1 MDTDTRNVHIP
12 VALRR
17 LLPAVGPALL
27 ISVAYVDPGKW
38 AATVEGGARFGIDLV
53 LPMLFFNLAAILCQY
68 LSAKVGIITGRDLA
82 QICSEEYDKGTC
94 MLLGIQTAVSVMA
107 LDLSMVLG
115 IAHGLNLL
123 LGLDLPTCIFLTA
136 VDAVLFPFL
145 GAFLKHKGYYPSI
158 CVAGSLLLFYFLGV
172 LISQPEVPLSLN
184 GMLMKLSEE
193 SAFAL
198 MSLLGAS
205 VMPHNFYMHSSI
217 VLHHPRSPNVS
228 KSSLCYDNFLAI
240 LCIFSGIY
248 LVNYVLM
255 NSAANVFHSTGLVLV
270 TFPDAMSLMEQV
282 FRSPV
287 APLFF
292 VVILYLSN
300 QISALTWNHGGQ
312 VVVHDFLLLDI
323 PNWLQRATTRIV
335 AIVPALYC
343 VWTSGVE
350 GAYQL
355 LIFSQV
361 MVALLL
367 PSSVIPLFRVAS
379 SRAIM
384 GAHKIS
390 QVLEFLAVITFM
402 GMLGLKIIFVVEMI
416 FGDSDW
422 IGNLQWNMGS
432 SSSVPYLVLIL
443 TAFTSFC
450 LMLWLAATP
459 LKSATLTDA
468 QPWNWDAK
476 QTLPEPSMRRDETYL
491 GETRFEGDP
500 VMSFDGYTDRTIVNA
515 DPHLPE
521 PVLDSHKDLHLRPV
535 VDKETQSDMKLPS
548 PMRSNQSEMK
558 IPSPPLRPNQSEMKI
573 PSPPLRPNLSDM
585 KIPSPL
591 GPNQSEMK
599 IPSPLGPNQ
608 SEMKIPSPLRPNQ
621 SEMKIPSPLGPN
633 QSEMK
638 IPSPPLRPNLS
649 DMKLP
654 SPQRPNQS
662 DLKLHSPLE
671 PDLEPAPSVEPVSV
685 PKEADMAVTEL
696 DLPDSSQKV
705 ESLEPIEKTV
715 SMEGDLLPEKES
727 QHVMEPE
734 EPSKGVPS
742 LTSDGPSS
750 FRSLSG
756 KSDDG
761 GNGAGSLSRLAG
773 LGRAARRQLAT
784 VLDEFW
790 GQLYD
795 FHGQA
800 TQDAKNRRLDLLLI
814 DPKLSFSFLKADP
827 SAMEYNGHLSRTASK
842 GSESFCDSPRQMTLQ
857 NTLDSPYGGRTSL
870 LSNHSQLLDNF
881 SVASSSVVDPSERRY
896 SSVRNLPS
904 SDGWVNSQ
912 PATNVMDP
920 SERRYSSVRNLPSS
934 DSWGNT
940 QPTTN
945 VMDPSERRYSSVR
958 NLPSSDSWGNTQPQ
972 PTTNAMDA
980 SERRYSS
987 VRTLPSSDSWG
998 NNTQPAT
1005 NVNVMD
1011 PSERRYS
1018 SVRNL
1023 PSSDS
1028 WGNNTQPASNVNAMD
1043 PSERRYSSVRNLPSS
1058 DGWGNTQP
1066 ATIHGY
1072 QIASIANRIAKERS
1086 SSGLNG
1092 GIEPMSPTSSAMG
1105 MQSYREPQASALGQ
1119 RMGYQN
1125 FAVSRNSSL
1134 QSETQYYDADNGGQ
1148 TSSTK
1153 KYHSLP
1159 DISGIAGPYRELYLS
1174 RQRDG
1179 SGGFASSLGRTSYES
1194 SLYPTTGSG
1203 TATSLGFDA
1212 FPFPTTTATTST
1224 TGPGSLWS
1232 RQPFEQFGVGDT
1244 NRAVGSRSTNPIARE
1259 ASTIVDAEAKL
1270 LRSFRCCIVK
1280 LLKLEGSDWLFR
1292 QNDGSDE
1299 DLIDRV
1305 AARERC
1311 LYEAEAREMGHL
1323 DESQSSSDKKKNDDA
1338 SIASILVSSIPHCG
1352 EGCVWKADLIVSFGV
1367 WCIHRIL
1374 DLSLMESRPEL
1385 WGKYT
1390 YVLNRLQ
1397 GIVEP
1402 AFLRPRTPM
1411 QPCFCLQLSAAHQQ
1425 RL

>member
-1 MDTDTRNVHIP
+1 MDTDTGNANHIP
-12 VALRR
+12 VVLRR
-17 LLPAVGPALL
+17 LLPTVGPVLL

-38 AATVEGGARFGIDLV
+38 AATVDGGARFGIDLV
-53 LPMLFFNLAAILCQY
+53 LPMLMFNLAAILCQY

-82 QICSEEYDKGTC
+82 RICSEEYDKGTC

-136 VDAVLFPFL
+136 VDAVLFPFF
-145 GAFLKHKGYYPSI
+145 GAFLEKHKGYYPSI
-158 CVAGSLLLFYFLGV
+158 CVAGSVLLFYFLGV

-205 VMPHNFYMHSSI
+205 IMPHNFYMHSSI
-217 VLHHPRSPNVS
+217 VLHHQRSPNVS
-228 KSSLCYDNFLAI
+228 KSSLCYDNFIAI

-270 TFPDAMSLMEQV
+270 TFPDALSLMEQV

-390 QVLEFLAVITFM
+390 QVLEFLAVVAFM

-422 IGNLQWNMGS
+422 VGNLQWNMGS
-432 SSSVPYLVLIL
+432 SSSVPYAVLIL

-459 LKSATLTDA
+459 LKSATQTEA
-468 QPWNWDAK
+468 QVWNWDAK
-476 QTLPEPSMRRDETYL
+476 QTVPEPSMRRDESYL
-491 GETRFEGDP
+491 GETRYEGEGHVHKQEAVPIPVKPFE
-500 VMSFDGYTDRTIVNA
+500 SYTDRALTNA

-521 PVLDSHKDLHLRPV
+521 TILDSHKDIHIRPIVENQSDMKFSSSLRPN
-535 VDKETQSDMKLPS
+535 QSDMKLPS
-548 PMRSNQSEMK
+548 P
-558 IPSPPLRPNQSEMKI
+558 LRPNQSDI
-573 PSPPLRPNLSDM
+573 
-585 KIPSPL
+585 
-591 GPNQSEMK
+591 
-599 IPSPLGPNQ
+599 
-608 SEMKIPSPLRPNQ
+608 
-621 SEMKIPSPLGPN
+621 
-633 QSEMK
+633 
-638 IPSPPLRPNLS
+638 
-649 DMKLP
+649 KLP
-654 SPQRPNQS
+654 SP
-662 DLKLHSPLE
+662 LE
-671 PDLEPAPSVEPVSV
+671 PHPESAPSVELISVSKAANV
-685 PKEADMAVTEL
+685 VVTDL
-696 DLPDSSQKV
+696 DLP
-705 ESLEPIEKTV
+705 EPIDKTV
-715 SMEGDLLPEKES
+715 SMEGDLLAGKEDDKGDTW
-727 QHVMEPE
+727 EPE
-734 EPSKGVPS
+734 EPSKGVPESVSS
-742 LTSDGPSS
+742 LASDGPAS

-800 TQDAKNRRLDLLLI
+800 TQDAKNRRIDLLLI
-814 DPKLSFSFLKADP
+814 DSKLSFSFLKVDP
-827 SAMEYNGHLSRTASK
+827 PAIEPFMSP
-842 GSESFCDSPRQMTLQ
+842 SFCDSPRQ
-857 NTLDSPYGGRTSL
+857 YGGRRGTSSL
-870 LSNHSQLLDNF
+870 LSNHSQLLDNTY
-881 SVASSSVVDPSERRY
+881 SVARSTVVDPSERRY

-904 SDGWVNSQ
+904 SDGWGNSNTQ

-934 DSWGNT
+934 DSWGKT
-940 QPTTN
+940 H
-945 VMDPSERRYSSVR
+945 
-958 NLPSSDSWGNTQPQ
+958 
-972 PTTNAMDA
+972 
-980 SERRYSS
+980 
-987 VRTLPSSDSWG
+987 
-998 NNTQPAT
+998 TQPAT
-1005 NVNVMD
+1005 NV
-1011 PSERRYS
+1011 
-1018 SVRNL
+1018 
-1023 PSSDS
+1023 
-1028 WGNNTQPASNVNAMD
+1028 MD

-1058 DGWGNTQP
+1058 DGWGNNQP
-1066 ATIHGY
+1066 ATNVMDPSERRYSSVRTLPSSGY

-1092 GIEPMSPTSSAMG
+1092 GMESMSPISSAMG
-1105 MQSYREPQASALGQ
+1105 MRSYRDPQASALGQ
-1119 RMGYQN
+1119 RLQSGLSSPQATGYQN

-1134 QSETQYYDADNGGQ
+1134 QSETQYFDASNNTGQ
-1148 TSSTK
+1148 GTSTK

-1174 RQRDG
+1174 RNPTQRDG
-1179 SGGFASSLGRTSYES
+1179 SGSFASSLGRTSYES
-1194 SLYPTTGSG
+1194 SLHPNAGSG
-1203 TATSLGFDA
+1203 SANSLGFDDISTSYGDA
-1212 FPFPTTTATTST
+1212 YSFPTTGTTTST
-1224 TGPGSLWS
+1224 STPGTGSLWS
-1232 RQPFEQFGVGDT
+1232 MS
-1244 NRAVGSRSTNPIARE
+1244 NSIARE
-1259 ASTIVDAEAKL
+1259 ASSIVDAEAKL

-1280 LLKLEGSDWLFR
+1280 LLKLEGSEWLFR
-1292 QNDGSDE
+1292 QNDGADE

-1311 LYEAEAREMGHL
+1311 LYEAEAREMGGHS
-1323 DESQSSSDKKKNDDA
+1323 EKKHTSVQKNDDA
-1338 SIASILVSSIPHCG
+1338 GIASIMVSSIPHCG

-1367 WCIHRIL
+1367 WCIHRVL

-1425 RL
+1425 RLLSQPASSNGMLPPTAKPGRGKCTTGAMVLEMIKDVEIAISCRKGRSGTAAGDVAFPKGKENLASVLKRYKRRLSSKPVGK

>member
-1 MDTDTRNVHIP
+1 MDTDTGNANHIP
-12 VALRR
+12 VVLRR
-17 LLPAVGPALL
+17 LLPTVGPVLL

-38 AATVEGGARFGIDLV
+38 AATVDGGARFGIDLV
-53 LPMLFFNLAAILCQY
+53 LPMLMFNLAAILCQY

-82 QICSEEYDKGTC
+82 RICSEEYDKGTC

-136 VDAVLFPFL
+136 VDAVLFPFF
-145 GAFLKHKGYYPSI
+145 GAFVEKHKGYYPSI
-158 CVAGSLLLFYFLGV
+158 CVAGSVLLFYFLGV

-205 VMPHNFYMHSSI
+205 IMPHNFYMHSSI
-217 VLHHPRSPNVS
+217 VLHHQRSPNVS
-228 KSSLCYDNFLAI
+228 KSSLCYDNFIAI

-270 TFPDAMSLMEQV
+270 TFPDALSLMEQV

-292 VVILYLSN
+292 VGILYLSN

-390 QVLEFLAVITFM
+390 QVLEFLAVVAFM

-422 IGNLQWNMGS
+422 VGNLQWNMGS
-432 SSSVPYLVLIL
+432 SSSVPYAVLIL

-459 LKSATLTDA
+459 LKSATQTEA
-468 QPWNWDAK
+468 QVWNWDAK
-476 QTLPEPSMRRDETYL
+476 QTVPEPSMRRDESYL
-491 GETRFEGDP
+491 GETRYEGEGHVHKQEAVPIPVKPFE
-500 VMSFDGYTDRTIVNA
+500 SYTDRALTNA

-521 PVLDSHKDLHLRPV
+521 TILDSHKDIHIRPIV
-535 VDKETQSDMKLPS
+535 ENQSDMKFS
-548 PMRSNQSEMK
+548 
-558 IPSPPLRPNQSEMKI
+558 
-573 PSPPLRPNLSDM
+573 
-585 KIPSPL
+585 
-591 GPNQSEMK
+591 
-599 IPSPLGPNQ
+599 
-608 SEMKIPSPLRPNQ
+608 SPLRPNQ
-621 SEMKIPSPLGPN
+621 SES
-633 QSEMK
+633 
-638 IPSPPLRPNLS
+638 
-649 DMKLP
+649 
-654 SPQRPNQS
+654 
-662 DLKLHSPLE
+662 
-671 PDLEPAPSVEPVSV
+671 APSVELISVSKAANV
-685 PKEADMAVTEL
+685 VVTDL
-696 DLPDSSQKV
+696 DLPDSKMKV
-705 ESLEPIEKTV
+705 ESPEPIDKTV
-715 SMEGDLLPEKES
+715 SMEGDLLAGKEDDKGDTW
-727 QHVMEPE
+727 EPE
-734 EPSKGVPS
+734 EPSKGVPESVSS
-742 LTSDGPSS
+742 LASDGPAS

-800 TQDAKNRRLDLLLI
+800 TQDAKNRRIDLLLI
-814 DPKLSFSFLKADP
+814 DSKLSFSFLKVDP
-827 SAMEYNGHLSRTASK
+827 PAIEPFMSP
-842 GSESFCDSPRQMTLQ
+842 SFCDSPRQMTMQ
-857 NTLDSPYGGRTSL
+857 NSLDSPYGGRRGTSSL
-870 LSNHSQLLDNF
+870 LSNHSQLLDNTY
-881 SVASSSVVDPSERRY
+881 SVARSTVVDPSERRY

-904 SDGWVNSQ
+904 SDGWGNSNTQ
-912 PATNVMDP
+912 PATN
-920 SERRYSSVRNLPSS
+920 
-934 DSWGNT
+934 
-940 QPTTN
+940 
-945 VMDPSERRYSSVR
+945 
-958 NLPSSDSWGNTQPQ
+958 
-972 PTTNAMDA
+972 
-980 SERRYSS
+980 RRYSS
-987 VRTLPSSDSWG
+987 VRT
-998 NNTQPAT
+998 
-1005 NVNVMD
+1005 
-1011 PSERRYS
+1011 
-1018 SVRNL
+1018 
-1023 PSSDS
+1023 
-1028 WGNNTQPASNVNAMD
+1028 
-1043 PSERRYSSVRNLPSS
+1043 LPSS

-1092 GIEPMSPTSSAMG
+1092 GMESMSPISSAMG
-1105 MQSYREPQASALGQ
+1105 MRSYRDPQASALGQ
-1119 RMGYQN
+1119 RLQSGLSSPQATGYQN

-1134 QSETQYYDADNGGQ
+1134 QSETQYFDASNNTGQ
-1148 TSSTK
+1148 GTSTK

-1174 RQRDG
+1174 RNPTQRDG

-1194 SLYPTTGSG
+1194 SLHPNARSGS
-1203 TATSLGFDA
+1203 ANSLGFDDISTSYGDA
-1212 FPFPTTTATTST
+1212 YSFPTTTGTTTST
-1224 TGPGSLWS
+1224 STPGTGSLWS
-1232 RQPFEQFGVGDT
+1232 MQPFEQFGVGD
-1244 NRAVGSRSTNPIARE
+1244 RSAVGSSRSNSIARE
-1259 ASTIVDAEAKL
+1259 ASSIVDAEAKL

-1280 LLKLEGSDWLFR
+1280 LLKLEGSEWLFR
-1292 QNDGSDE
+1292 QNDGADE

-1311 LYEAEAREMGHL
+1311 LYEAEAREMGGQGVHL
-1323 DESQSSSDKKKNDDA
+1323 GESQSSSEKKHTSVQKNDDA
-1338 SIASILVSSIPHCG
+1338 GIASIMVSSIPHCG

-1367 WCIHRIL
+1367 WCIHRVL

-1397 GIVEP
+1397 VS
-1402 AFLRPRTPM
+1402 L
-1411 QPCFCLQLSAAHQQ
+1411 L
-1425 RL
+1425 